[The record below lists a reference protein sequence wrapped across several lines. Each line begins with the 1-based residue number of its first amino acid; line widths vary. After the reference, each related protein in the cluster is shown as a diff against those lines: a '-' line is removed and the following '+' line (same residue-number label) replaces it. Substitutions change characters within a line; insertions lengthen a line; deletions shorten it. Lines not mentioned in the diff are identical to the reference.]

1 MKEILGI
8 KGDGCGWN
16 RNIFIQRTTVADI
29 GPHGECHRFGLWDGN
44 TGRKLSSFRFKA
56 GRILPQ
62 IVPGQLGYLGSLQL
76 NGSLLLPLLS
86 TLSRSLA
93 LAGALALDLGL
104 HFPLLLQGDI

>member
-1 MKEILGI
+1 MKEILGV

-16 RNIFIQRTTVADI
+16 RNIFIQRATVADI
-29 GPHGECHRFGLWDGN
+29 GPHGERHRFGLRDGN
-44 TGRKLSSFRFKA
+44 TGRKMSSFRFKA

-62 IVPGQLGYLGSLQL
+62 IVLGQLGYLGSLQL